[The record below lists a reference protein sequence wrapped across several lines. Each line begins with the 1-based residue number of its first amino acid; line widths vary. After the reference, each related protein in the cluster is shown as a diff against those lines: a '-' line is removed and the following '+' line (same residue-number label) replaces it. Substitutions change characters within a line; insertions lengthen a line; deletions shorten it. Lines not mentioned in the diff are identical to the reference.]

1 LPGTAENDPATLPP
15 AYDPALAA
23 RLLDEAGWRAGPKG
37 FREQGGR
44 RASFELLYPSGQAI
58 YNALGQILQG
68 SYQKVG
74 VELILR
80 PLDWAVYSERAD
92 AGEFEAQLTARVF
105 LPPNPDPYPHFHS
118 SQAPPRGQ
126 NYGFY
131 RNSEADRAME
141 AARREADPERR
152 LAAYRQVHRLLA
164 ADPPADFLWG
174 ADQYW
179 GISRKLEGVAPSPLG
194 LFHFLPGPLG
204 WRPARD

>member
-131 RNSEADRAME
+131 RNPEADRAME
-141 AARREADPERR
+141 AARHEADPERR
-152 LAAYRQVHRLLA
+152 IAAYRQVHRLLA

-179 GISRKLEGVAPSPLG
+179 GISRKIEGVAMSPLG

-204 WRPARD
+204 WGPARD